1 MYSRKNK
8 FRTLFELTAYNGVFL
23 NRNGAVTCLYRAVSF
38 LISFKYFIKIPLI
51 FFKDFIFCFNLE
63 IPPPYQ
69 NFLSP
74 ARSEYF
80 IMHPYNWIFISVII
94 CVPHIF
100 VR

>member
-23 NRNGAVTCLYRAVSF
+23 NRNGADNYLYRAVSLF
-38 LISFKYFIKIPLI
+38 ISFKYFIKIPLI

-69 NFLSP
+69 NFC
-74 ARSEYF
+74 
-80 IMHPYNWIFISVII
+80 HPSALNIS
-94 CVPHIF
+94 
-100 VR
+100 